1 MARECFTLHDKAF
14 STRPAITASKLL
26 GYHYAAFGFA
36 PYGPYW
42 LEMRK
47 ITAVE
52 LLSHYRLDMF
62 KHIWISEVQT
72 SIKELYMTYTFSAE
86 HAVLVDMKDWFK
98 NLKHNITF
106 RTVTGRRFFGNI
118 ADGKKEQALHSLK
131 FIWDFLDLFGTLV
144 LSDAILSLYWL
155 ERNSMLRL
163 EDGWRSINRRDF
175 WVEKETRSRIS

>member
-1 MARECFTLHDKAF
+1 
-14 STRPAITASKLL
+14 
-26 GYHYAAFGFA
+26 
-36 PYGPYW
+36 
-42 LEMRK
+42 
-47 ITAVE
+47 
-52 LLSHYRLDMF
+52 
-62 KHIWISEVQT
+62 
-72 SIKELYMTYTFSAE
+72 
-86 HAVLVDMKDWFK
+86 MKDWFK
-98 NLKHNITF
+98 NLKHNVTF

-155 ERNSMLRL
+155 ERNSMLWL